1 MRPLEGSAAR
11 TGSARGGRLLWVI
24 ALVAQ
29 AMLGG
34 VAAARNL
41 ALLIAV
47 GQFGDPLLNS
57 EQLLGTAPDIESV
70 QRTLTEH
77 WRFAAGDVRTL
88 RDREATH
95 ARILEEITALEGRSA
110 RGDTVLVYFSGHGTS
125 ANADNNGFDLPYA
138 TGAWVP
144 YDVDVTSVATAQRTL
159 IIGRRDLVPRLKRLD
174 EGGRLVLVISD
185 SCYSGQVVRAF
196 GQTHA
201 LSRYLHLVTR
211 DGSRDLGVA
220 RVGAAAAAPRPPPPP
235 YPYQHVLLLS
245 AASDSESG
253 ADISSPLALQQAP
266 TLDGR
271 YHGAFTDALLRLL
284 AGQLLPGTFNYA
296 QAQQALSAFLE
307 HRHFAQHP
315 QLLPAIAEDPLN
327 IGATAF
333 LGMQPAA
340 PAGAAAAAA
349 VPATPI
355 ASARDARVHVR
366 LETVS
371 AELRARIAAL
381 DGIALVDEGADLTV
395 RQRAAEVTLTG
406 PAGDPIAT
414 TTAGDPSLLKR
425 LAAQVWLKRALP
437 VTSDTLG
444 LRAETDPGSR
454 GNTYVQCESFVFE
467 VRLQQPAYVM
477 LLDLDSQG
485 ALTVLYPTRASERA
499 IVPAAEARAIPS
511 ADPRDRIVVTPPFGT
526 DEVTVLAFERLPAF
540 FAELTGAQRF
550 DISDARAA
558 QLSRG
563 LAASAGAVSARE
575 LSVHT
580 YAASSGLSCIHSGG
594 EVR

>member
-1 MRPLEGSAAR
+1 LPWIV
-11 TGSARGGRLLWVI
+11 LLMAH
-24 ALVAQ
+24 ALAGDP
-29 AMLGG
+29 AG
-34 VAAARNL
+34 ARNV

-57 EQLLGTAPDIESV
+57 EQLLGTAPDIESIE
-70 QRTLTEH
+70 RTLTQH
-77 WRFAAGDVRTL
+77 WGFAADAVRTL

-95 ARILEEITALEGRSA
+95 ARILDEITALEARSA

-125 ANADNNGFDLPYA
+125 ANAENNGFDLPYA

-144 YDVDVTSVATAQRTL
+144 YDVDVASVAAAQRTL
-159 IIGRRDLVPRLKRLD
+159 IVGRRDLVPRLKRLD
-174 EGGRLVLVISD
+174 EGGRSVVVISD

-211 DGSRDLGVA
+211 EGTRDLGVA
-220 RVGAAAAAPRPPPPP
+220 RVSAAAAPRPPPPP

-245 AASDSESG
+245 AASDSEAG

-284 AGQLLPGTFNYA
+284 SGQLLPGTFNYS
-296 QAQQALSAFLE
+296 QAQQALSSFLE

-327 IGATAF
+327 IGASPF

-340 PAGAAAAAA
+340 PATGTAPASS
-349 VPATPI
+349 ATP
-355 ASARDARVHVR
+355 SPPARDGRVRVR
-366 LETVS
+366 LEAVS
-371 AELRARIAAL
+371 PELRARIAAV
-381 DGIALVDEGADLTV
+381 DGIALVAEGADLTV
-395 RQRAAEVTLTG
+395 RQQGAQAMLAG
-406 PAGDPIAT
+406 PAGDPIAL
-414 TTAGDPSLLKR
+414 TTARDPALIKR
-425 LAAQVWLKRALP
+425 LAAQVWLKRSLP
-437 VTSDTLG
+437 VTTDALG

-467 VRLQQPAYVM
+467 VRLQRPAYVM

-485 ALTVLYPTRASERA
+485 RLTVLYPTRASERA
-499 IVPAAEARAIPS
+499 IVPGGEPRVIPS

-526 DEVTVLAFERLPAF
+526 DQVTVLAFERMPEF

-550 DISDARAA
+550 DTADGRAERLA
-558 QLSRG
+558 RG
-563 LAASAGAVSARE
+563 LGSEAGAVSARE

-580 YAASSGLSCIHSGG
+580 YAGSSGLRCVHS
-594 EVR
+594 